1 MQLFYSSIIEKT
13 VNIPSEE
20 NKHLIKVLRK
30 KINDQIHLIDGKGYL
45 YTGRIIKQDKHNS
58 EVEII
63 NKEKKEKNHN
73 YYLHIAISPTKN
85 ASRFEWFLE
94 KATEIGIDEIT
105 PIICHRSERQK
116 IYKDRSERIL
126 ISSIKQSLKFHL
138 PKLNDPM
145 SYNEFI
151 KQKFNGDKFIAHCL
165 ETKKEKLGNSI
176 NKICTILIGPEG
188 DFTEEEI
195 NLAKDHDYKP
205 LSFGSSRL
213 RTETAGVV
221 ATHSLNLY
229 F

>member
-20 NKHLIKVLRK
+20 NKHLVKVLRK
-30 KINDQIHLIDGKGYL
+30 NINDQIHLIDGKGYL
-45 YTGRIIKQDKHNS
+45 YTGRIIKQDKNNS

-63 NKEKKEKNHN
+63 KKEKKEKNHN

-85 ASRFEWFLE
+85 ISRFEWFLE

-116 IYKDRSERIL
+116 INKDRSERIL

-138 PKLNDPM
+138 PKLNDPI
-145 SYNEFI
+145 SYNDFI
-151 KQKFNGDKFIAHCL
+151 KQKINGDKFIAHCL
-165 ETKKEKLGNSI
+165 ETKKEKLSNSI

-195 NLAKDHDYKP
+195 NLAKDHGYKP
-205 LSFGSSRL
+205 LSLGSSRL
-213 RTETAGVV
+213 RTETAGIV
-221 ATHSLNLY
+221 ATHSVNLY

>member
-13 VNIPSEE
+13 VNITSEE
-20 NKHLIKVLRK
+20 NKHLVKVLRK
-30 KINDQIHLIDGKGYL
+30 NINDQIHLIDGKGYL
-45 YTGRIIKQDKHNS
+45 YTGRIIKQDKNNS

-63 NKEKKEKNHN
+63 NKEKKDKSHN

-105 PIICHRSERQK
+105 PIVCHRSERQK
-116 IYKDRSERIL
+116 INKDRSERIL

-138 PKLNDPM
+138 PKLNDPIN
-145 SYNEFI
+145 YNDFI
-151 KQKFNGDKFIAHCL
+151 KQKINGDKFIAHCL
-165 ETKKEKLGNSI
+165 ETKKEKLSNSI

-195 NLAKDHDYKP
+195 NLAKDHGYKP

-213 RTETAGVV
+213 RTETAGIV
-221 ATHSLNLY
+221 ATHSVNLY

>member
-20 NKHLIKVLRK
+20 NKHLVKVLRK

-45 YTGRIIKQDKHNS
+45 YTGRIIKQDKNNS

-63 NKEKKEKNHN
+63 KKEKKEKNHN

-85 ASRFEWFLE
+85 ISRFEWFLE

-116 IYKDRSERIL
+116 INKDRSERIL

-138 PKLNDPM
+138 PKLNDPI
-145 SYNEFI
+145 SYNDFI
-151 KQKFNGDKFIAHCL
+151 KQKINGNKFIAHCL
-165 ETKKEKLGNSI
+165 ETKKEKLSNSI

-195 NLAKDHDYKP
+195 NLAKDHGYKP

-213 RTETAGVV
+213 RTETAGIV
-221 ATHSLNLY
+221 ATLSVNLY

>member
-20 NKHLIKVLRK
+20 NKHLVKVLRK

-45 YTGRIIKQDKHNS
+45 YTGRIIKQDKNNS

-63 NKEKKEKNHN
+63 KKEKKEKNHN

-85 ASRFEWFLE
+85 ISRFEWFLE

-105 PIICHRSERQK
+105 PIICHRSERLK
-116 IYKDRSERIL
+116 INKDRSERIL

-138 PKLNDPM
+138 PKLNDPI
-145 SYNEFI
+145 SYNDFI
-151 KQKFNGDKFIAHCL
+151 KQKINGDKFIAHCL
-165 ETKKEKLGNSI
+165 ETKKEKLSNSI

-195 NLAKDHDYKP
+195 NLAKDHGYKP
-205 LSFGSSRL
+205 LSLGSSRL

-221 ATHSLNLY
+221 ATHSVNLY

>member
-13 VNIPSEE
+13 VNITSEE
-20 NKHLIKVLRK
+20 NKHLVKVLRK

-45 YTGRIIKQDKHNS
+45 YTGRIIKQDKNNS

-63 NKEKKEKNHN
+63 KKEKKEKNHN

-105 PIICHRSERQK
+105 PILSHRSERKK
-116 IYKDRSERIL
+116 INIDRCERIL
-126 ISSIKQSLKFHL
+126 ISSIKQSLKFHI
-138 PKLNDPM
+138 PNLNDPI
-145 SYNEFI
+145 SYNDFI
-151 KQKFNGDKFIAHCL
+151 KQKINGDKFIAHCL
-165 ETKKEKLGNSI
+165 ETKKEKLSNSI

-195 NLAKDHDYKP
+195 NLAKDHGYKP
-205 LSFGSSRL
+205 LSLGSSRL

-221 ATHSLNLY
+221 ATHSVNLY

>member
-13 VNIPSEE
+13 VNITSEE
-20 NKHLIKVLRK
+20 NKHLVKVLRK

-45 YTGRIIKQDKHNS
+45 YTGRIIKQDKNNS

-63 NKEKKEKNHN
+63 KKEKKEKNHN

-105 PIICHRSERQK
+105 PILSQRSERKK
-116 IYKDRSERIL
+116 INIDRCERIL

-138 PKLNDPM
+138 PKLNDPI
-145 SYNEFI
+145 SYNDFI
-151 KQKFNGDKFIAHCL
+151 KQKINGNKFIAHCL
-165 ETKKEKLGNSI
+165 ETKKEKLSNSI

-195 NLAKDHDYKP
+195 NLAKDHGYKP
-205 LSFGSSRL
+205 LSLGSSRL

-221 ATHSLNLY
+221 ATHSVNLY

>member
-13 VNIPSEE
+13 VNITSEE
-20 NKHLIKVLRK
+20 NKHLVKVLRK
-30 KINDQIHLIDGKGYL
+30 NINDQIHLIDGKGYL
-45 YTGRIIKQDKHNS
+45 YTGRIIKQDKNNS

-63 NKEKKEKNHN
+63 KKEKKEKNHN

-85 ASRFEWFLE
+85 ISRFEWFLE

-105 PIICHRSERQK
+105 PILSQRSERKK
-116 IYKDRSERIL
+116 INIDRCERIL

-138 PKLNDPM
+138 PKLNDPI
-145 SYNEFI
+145 SYNDFI
-151 KQKFNGDKFIAHCL
+151 KQKINGDKFIAHCL
-165 ETKKEKLGNSI
+165 ETKKEKLSNSI

-195 NLAKDHDYKP
+195 NLAKDHGYKP
-205 LSFGSSRL
+205 LSLGSSRL

-221 ATHSLNLY
+221 ATHSVNLY